1 MMKPRVNFVRG
12 CFTQTEVNE
21 RTDDQPHHL
30 VKKTI
35 GFEFDGEQR
44 AGIADT
50 NAPDG
55 AGGIVDRRSAIS
67 RERCKVVASREQGRR
82 GRESSAIERL
92 AHLPGPSAF
101 QGRQYFTVPAPG

>member
-1 MMKPRVNFVRG
+1 MARVGKSRPRMMKPRLNFVRG
-12 CFTQTEVNE
+12 CLTQTEVNE
-21 RTDDQPHHL
+21 RTDHQPHHL

-55 AGGIVDRRSAIS
+55 ASGIVDRRSAIS
-67 RERCKVVASREQGRR
+67 RERGKVVASREHWHR
-82 GRESSAIERL
+82 GRQSSAIERI
-92 AHLPGPSAF
+92 AHMPDPP
-101 QGRQYFTVPAPG
+101 V